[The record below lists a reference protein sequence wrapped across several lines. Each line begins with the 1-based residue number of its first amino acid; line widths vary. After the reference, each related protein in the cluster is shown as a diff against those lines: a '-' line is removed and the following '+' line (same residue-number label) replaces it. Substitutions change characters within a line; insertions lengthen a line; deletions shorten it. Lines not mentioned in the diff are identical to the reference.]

1 MMNLLNKIFV
11 ISFVL
16 IPILIAVCI
25 NSFEQNVDNIVYI
38 LGFISTFVLIIY
50 DIFYVIIFF
59 VLKVGKGMDR
69 ISLFNRKDD

>member
-16 IPILIAVCI
+16 IPIFIAVCI
-25 NSFEQNVDNIVYI
+25 NSFEKNVDNIVYI
-38 LGFISTFVLIIY
+38 FSFISTFILIIY

>member
-16 IPILIAVCI
+16 IPIFIAVCI

-38 LGFISTFVLIIY
+38 FSFISTFILIIY